1 MDKSTPMVTKLG
13 ARKLQRGGSTHVL
26 NIPNVATDTLGWK
39 AHDKIEV
46 SMIDNEYLIFKKV
59 ME

>member
-1 MDKSTPMVTKLG
+1 MVTKFG